1 MERTWLSRN
10 LVPYYL
16 AWIPMAVMVTMLL
29 LNRGNGPAFS
39 IIVSLLFCLPM
50 AAVGAG
56 ARFMCRAL
64 PLKRQR
70 MAIVLS
76 SVLVS
81 GLVFSGI
88 WAGVFMLVLR
98 LSRMR
103 SPAQIDALALALF
116 LLGVAA
122 FIFTLLYHYLVE
134 AAEQVR
140 RAQHSEDEARVQLGM
155 AQLRA
160 LRAQVNPHFLFNSL
174 NSVAALIGSDPAAA
188 REMVVRLA
196 TFFRATIAAGRQ
208 ESIPLVDEL
217 ALLRN
222 YLEIEKVRFDQRLV
236 VEEEIDPA
244 LLNLQWP
251 PLLLQ
256 PLAENAVKYGVSS
269 SAEPV
274 RITLTGMLEPEYA
287 VLSFHNGFD
296 RAGLPAPGTGTGLA
310 ATRERFERFFGEG
323 AAMTVEAADGEFRV
337 TLRVHRERL
346 K

>member
-1 MERTWLSRN
+1 MERTWLNRN
-10 LVPYYL
+10 LIPYYL
-16 AWIPMAVMVTMLL
+16 GWIPMAVMVTMLL
-29 LNRGNGPAFS
+29 LKRGNGPAFS

-70 MAIVLS
+70 MTIVLS

-81 GLVFSGI
+81 GVVFSGL
-88 WAGVFMLVLR
+88 WTGLFMLVLR
-98 LSRMR
+98 VTRLRTQ
-103 SPAQIDALALALF
+103 AQINAGALELF

-140 RAQHSEDEARVQLGM
+140 RAQHSEDEARVQLEL

-174 NSVAALIGSDPAAA
+174 NSVAALIGSEPAAA

-208 ESIPLVDEL
+208 ESIPLAEEL

-222 YLEIEKVRFDQRLV
+222 YLGIEKVRFDQRLV
-236 VEEEIDPA
+236 VEEQVDPA
-244 LLNLQWP
+244 LLDLPWP

-274 RITLTGMLEPEYA
+274 RITLTGTLEPEYA
-287 VLSFHNGFD
+287 VLCFHNGFD
-296 RAGLPAPGTGTGLA
+296 RDGLPAPGTGTGLS
-310 ATRERFERFFGEG
+310 ATRERFERFFGER
-323 AAMTVEAADGEFRV
+323 ASMTVEAADGAFRV
-337 TLRVHRERL
+337 TLRIQRERL